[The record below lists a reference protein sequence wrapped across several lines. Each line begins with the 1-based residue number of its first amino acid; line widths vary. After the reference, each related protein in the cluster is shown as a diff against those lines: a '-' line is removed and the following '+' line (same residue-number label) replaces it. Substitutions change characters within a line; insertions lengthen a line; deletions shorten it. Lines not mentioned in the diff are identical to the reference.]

1 MRQITVRIED
11 DLFSRIEALSSD
23 ADRSVNYMISKLL
36 DQAVR
41 ERERKK
47 NRKNSTNSTNFA
59 QGEE

>member
-11 DLFSRIEALSSD
+11 DLFSKIEVLSSD

-36 DQAVR
+36 EQAVK

-47 NRKNSTNSTNFA
+47 NRKNSINSTNFA
-59 QGEE
+59 QGED